1 MCLLIPYV
9 FRYGYHPIT
18 DGGLPHSEIP
28 GSKRAYRSP
37 RLIAVRCVLRRLLAP
52 RHPPCALC
60 NLTTSENATRFSSIM
75 ISTNCTSMLI
85 LSNTCV
91 IQFSRNKNF
100 WRQKISAWQRP
111 TLPVPF
117 GTSTIGAGGLNGR
130 VRYGNGCVPSAIIT
144 RRVDFQLRD
153 MLSQN

>member
-91 IQFSRNKNF
+91 IQFSRNKN
-100 WRQKISAWQRP
+100 
-111 TLPVPF
+111 LF
-117 GTSTIGAGGLNGR
+117 GDKKSPP
-130 VRYGNGCVPSAIIT
+130 GNVLLSQSPSGQVPSALEGLTAVFGMGTGVSPPPSSPDVLI
-144 RRVDFQLRD
+144 F
-153 MLSQN
+153 N